1 MNCFDP
7 LFAKKEIS
15 IRFVS
20 VTICLLFLLVGS
32 TAVAQTY
39 TESTI
44 AILPPVTTSSLAFA
58 DLDGDLDH
66 DLVIAG
72 IDTTLNPIT
81 KLFLNNGNGAFTEA
95 SAFFNSV
102 DEAEVAFADLDND
115 NDQDLII
122 TGETA
127 GTLIT
132 TIFLNDGLGNFQEKF
147 NPSLVG
153 TDAGGIAIADI
164 DGDGDLDLY
173 IAGFSGFNVKSGN
186 LYTNDGTGTF
196 TEVTGTGID
205 VLGSAAAFADIDGDN
220 DQDLL
225 ITGTTGTTL
234 NNVST
239 KLYRND
245 GQGSFTSDTNSN
257 LIGSSSGAIAFM
269 DMDGDADLDLFIVGY
284 ASGAIPTSTLYTND
298 GTGLFT
304 QVAGTP
310 FTGVAIGDI
319 AIDDADDDGDIDIL
333 ITGNAFPTAVT
344 ELYLND
350 GNGGFSLLSGTPF
363 SGAVV
368 SSVALR
374 DVDGDFDKDVIVSG
388 LLPGAG
394 PGGFLTKVYLKDGVG
409 SNVNVKETLEKE
421 AGHLSI
427 FPNPSNRGRITIG
440 WSGSEEKVNG
450 FTIFDVSGRT
460 LIASQTPRILQGNR
474 ITVDTA
480 SLKQGTYLVEVYH
493 DGTVSYG
500 RFVVANSN

>member
-153 TDAGGIAIADI
+153 SDA
-164 DGDGDLDLY
+164 
-173 IAGFSGFNVKSGN
+173 
-186 LYTNDGTGTF
+186 
-196 TEVTGTGID
+196 
-205 VLGSAAAFADIDGDN
+205 
-220 DQDLL
+220 
-225 ITGTTGTTL
+225 
-234 NNVST
+234 
-239 KLYRND
+239 
-245 GQGSFTSDTNSN
+245 
-257 LIGSSSGAIAFM
+257 
-269 DMDGDADLDLFIVGY
+269 
-284 ASGAIPTSTLYTND
+284 
-298 GTGLFT
+298 
-304 QVAGTP
+304 
-310 FTGVAIGDI
+310 
-319 AIDDADDDGDIDIL
+319 
-333 ITGNAFPTAVT
+333 
-344 ELYLND
+344 
-350 GNGGFSLLSGTPF
+350 
-363 SGAVV
+363 
-368 SSVALR
+368 
-374 DVDGDFDKDVIVSG
+374 
-388 LLPGAG
+388 
-394 PGGFLTKVYLKDGVG
+394 
-409 SNVNVKETLEKE
+409 
-421 AGHLSI
+421 
-427 FPNPSNRGRITIG
+427 
-440 WSGSEEKVNG
+440 
-450 FTIFDVSGRT
+450 
-460 LIASQTPRILQGNR
+460 
-474 ITVDTA
+474 
-480 SLKQGTYLVEVYH
+480 
-493 DGTVSYG
+493 
-500 RFVVANSN
+500 

>member
-1 MNCFDP
+1 M
-7 LFAKKEIS
+7 
-15 IRFVS
+15 
-20 VTICLLFLLVGS
+20 
-32 TAVAQTY
+32 
-39 TESTI
+39 
-44 AILPPVTTSSLAFA
+44 
-58 DLDGDLDH
+58 
-66 DLVIAG
+66 
-72 IDTTLNPIT
+72 
-81 KLFLNNGNGAFTEA
+81 
-95 SAFFNSV
+95 
-102 DEAEVAFADLDND
+102 
-115 NDQDLII
+115 
-122 TGETA
+122 
-127 GTLIT
+127 
-132 TIFLNDGLGNFQEKF
+132 
-147 NPSLVG
+147 
-153 TDAGGIAIADI
+153 AIADI

-245 GQGSFTSDTNSN
+245 GEGCFSSDTNSN

-474 ITVDTA
+474 ITIDTC
-480 SLKQGTYLVEVYH
+480 SLKQGTYLIEVYH